1 MKDFLEPEIRII
13 AFELEDVILNDG
25 SNPDIVDPDTDLPID

>member
-13 AFELEDVILNDG
+13 AFELEDVIMNNSSD
-25 SNPDIVDPDTDLPID
+25 PDILDPDTDLPID

>member
-13 AFELEDVILNDG
+13 SFELEDIIMNEA